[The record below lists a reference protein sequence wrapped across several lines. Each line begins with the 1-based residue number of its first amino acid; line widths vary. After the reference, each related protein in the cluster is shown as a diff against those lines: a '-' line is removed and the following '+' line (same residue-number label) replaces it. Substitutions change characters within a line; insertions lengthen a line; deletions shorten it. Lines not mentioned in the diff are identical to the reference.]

1 MRHVFLRQVIAVLL
15 GGAVLTGGAAVN
27 AASDPLQ
34 TWIAANAVPVRTTD
48 AADEDFSDLEPLAKA
63 IDTAQVVQ
71 LGEPGHG
78 AGSSFAAK
86 VRLIKFLHQRM
97 GFDVLVWESGMYDV
111 HLAQLGMRGSD
122 AAVAAARRGIFQ
134 LWSDAEEV
142 TPLFNYVKAS
152 QATTHPLTM
161 AGFDMQVTAD
171 GTMERFA
178 SDLRDFI
185 RVLADPEL
193 NGRMSVLAEQAI
205 AARARLFS
213 SKFASV
219 ADLTTLDQAA
229 GQILAAMHEQRGAFL
244 RAHDERDVAW
254 MEHWIENMR
263 VDVRNRFQARH
274 SSGPGVEME
283 NRRDARNF
291 ENLRWLIRNAYPGRK
306 FIIWA
311 HNVHVMKADYASDFR
326 TIHVAPEANDMKPT
340 GALLSATLGDRVYT
354 IGMTAYQ
361 GSDAIIGGPA
371 TAIAPAVAGS
381 LESRLHALGHPF
393 VFLDLRAASPS
404 LPIRRPLSARAPK
417 YDTVSVPDIG
427 KVYDGLFYIDQMR
440 PATKLP

>member
-1 MRHVFLRQVIAVLL
+1 MQIVALLL
-15 GGAVLTGGAAVN
+15 GGAVLTGGSAAN
-27 AASDPLQ
+27 AASDQLQ
-34 TWIAANAVPVRTTD
+34 AWIAANAVPVRSIEAT
-48 AADEDFSDLEPLAKA
+48 DEDFSDLEPLAKA
-63 IDTAQVVQ
+63 IGAAQIVQ

-111 HLAQLGMRGSD
+111 QLTQAGMRGSD
-122 AAVAAARRGIFQ
+122 APVAAARRGIFQ
-134 LWSDAEEV
+134 LWSGAQEV
-142 TPLFNYVKAS
+142 RPLLDYVKVS
-152 QATTHPLTM
+152 QATAHPLTM

-178 SDLRDFI
+178 SDLRGFI
-185 RVLADPEL
+185 RVLAGPVL
-193 NGRMSVLAEQAI
+193 NGKMSALAEQAI

-213 SKFASV
+213 SKFAGV

-229 GQILAAMHEQRGAFL
+229 GQILAAMHEQRRAFL
-244 RAHDERDVAW
+244 GPHDERDIAW

-263 VDVRNRFQARH
+263 VDARNRFQARH

-291 ENLRWLIRNAYPGRK
+291 ENLRWLVQDAYPGHK
-306 FIIWA
+306 FIVWA

-326 TIHVAPEANDMKPT
+326 TVHVTPQADDMKPT
-340 GALLSATLGDRVYT
+340 GALLAARLGDDVYT

-361 GSDAIIGGPA
+361 GSDAVVGGPT
-371 TAIAPAVAGS
+371 TAIAPAAAGS
-381 LESRLHALGHPF
+381 LESRLHALGRSF
-393 VFLDLRAASPS
+393 VFLDFRAASPS
-404 LPIRRPLSARAPK
+404 LPIRHPLSARAPK
-417 YDTVSVPDIG
+417 YDTGSVPDIG
-427 KVYDGLFYIDQMR
+427 KVYDGLFYIDQMTS
-440 PATKLP
+440 ATKLP